1 MSPLVDR
8 LRSSLRD
15 AMLARDRD
23 TAAVLRTVL
32 AAIDNAGAVDAP
44 TGGLAVEEAPI
55 GAGSSDVARREV
67 AGKEIEAIVRSEIGD
82 LEAAAARYRELG
94 RAEEAETLLTGA
106 ATLRSLLG

>member
-32 AAIDNAGAVDAP
+32 AAIDNAGAVDRP
-44 TGGLAVEEAPI
+44 P
-55 GAGSSDVARREV
+55 VAWRWRR
-67 AGKEIEAIVRSEIGD
+67 R
-82 LEAAAARYRELG
+82 
-94 RAEEAETLLTGA
+94 
-106 ATLRSLLG
+106 